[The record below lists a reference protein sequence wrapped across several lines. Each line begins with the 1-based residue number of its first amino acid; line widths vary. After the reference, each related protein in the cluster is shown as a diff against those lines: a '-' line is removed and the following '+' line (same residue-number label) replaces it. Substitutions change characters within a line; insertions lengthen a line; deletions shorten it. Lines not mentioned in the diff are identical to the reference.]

1 MQRATVLGV
10 IAAVVF
16 VGTLATAVA
25 VPRYP
30 ECPSGTRLS
39 DTSEEEWTD
48 ETAMCQEVH
57 QVTPENP
64 HLGVYEIPDRQE
76 LKVAIAFGGV
86 IIGGALAAVAFTSKR
101 RGRQSPL
108 PAAEV
113 GA

>member
-1 MQRATVLGV
+1 V
-10 IAAVVF
+10 IAAAVF
-16 VGTLATAVA
+16 IGALVTAVA

-30 ECPSGTRLS
+30 ECPPGTQLL

-64 HLGVYEIPDRQE
+64 HLGVYKIPDRQE
-76 LKVAIAFGGV
+76 LKVAIAIGGV

-101 RGRQSPL
+101 RGRHP
-108 PAAEV
+108 PVVAAAA
-113 GA
+113 GG